1 LLGHIKTINTTSS
14 VCPPMKIQLVLP
26 AGSLRGIFKKFLRSK
41 NVRTE
46 DTVLPYIEL
55 DLC

>member
-46 DTVLPYIEL
+46 DTVFPYIEL